1 MKARLAAILL
11 IILSHTINGMA
22 QWSIVR
28 NFANAEYGGG
38 TQTWGIAQLDDERIL
53 FANKLGLLIFD
64 GNAWQTHTVKNE

>member
-53 FANKLGLLIFD
+53 FANKLGLED
-64 GNAWQTHTVKNE
+64 ESHRNNRSCQENR